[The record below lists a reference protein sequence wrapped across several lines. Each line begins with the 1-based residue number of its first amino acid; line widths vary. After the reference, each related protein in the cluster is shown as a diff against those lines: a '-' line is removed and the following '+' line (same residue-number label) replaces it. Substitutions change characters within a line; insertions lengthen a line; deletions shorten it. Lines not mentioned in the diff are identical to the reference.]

1 MNLCITELA
10 LCSQKLRAAVKMS
23 SATCYWRAQ
32 QNPSPKNYEINDDL
46 ITPQAA
52 LTKSQQ
58 KATTKPTLVLK
69 LASRPWEPAGESA
82 SEPER
87 SVSEQPGR
95 LSDSAVQALQI
106 RATD

>member
-58 KATTKPTLVLK
+58 KATTKTNPGAQIGLATLG
-69 LASRPWEPAGESA
+69 ARWR
-82 SEPER
+82 ER
-87 SVSEQPGR
+87 E
-95 LSDSAVQALQI
+95 
-106 RATD
+106 RA